1 MTTTPSEGKRGKVA
15 LLGCGDTLSLA
26 PFDDH
31 GWEIWSSG
39 QWQETV
45 TRWDAWFEIH
55 DIEALPPSFE
65 FHLVWM
71 AQQEKPIYVM
81 RPSGFVP
88 SGVVLPYQQMIADH
102 GKEFI
107 SSAVAW
113 MFMKAID
120 DGYKEIGLWGVE
132 MACDAEYAYQRAG
145 VKHFQYIAEK
155 YHGVKVTF
163 PASSLMAMEKEPYPF
178 CQESQFTR
186 FIVEKDKTIHEELNL
201 VTDQHNMMALKAAEY
216 KGAAEVMRL
225 VKRHIGWPD

>member
-1 MTTTPSEGKRGKVA
+1 MTTTPSEGKRDKVA
-15 LLGCGDTLSLA
+15 LLGCGDTLPLA
-26 PFDDH
+26 PFDDPS
-31 GWEIWSSG
+31 WEIWSSG

-55 DIEALPPSFE
+55 DIEALPQSFK

-88 SGVVLPYQQMIADH
+88 SGVVLPHQEIEDAH
-102 GKEFI
+102 GKEFLT
-107 SSAVAW
+107 SAVAW
-113 MFMKAID
+113 MFAKAID

-155 YHGVKVTF
+155 YHGIRVTI
-163 PASSLMAMEKEPYPF
+163 PHMSLMGMEKQPYPF
-178 CQESQFTR
+178 CQEDRFTR
-186 FIVEKDKTIHEELNL
+186 LIVEKDKIARDQLNMI
-201 VTDQHNMMALKAAEY
+201 TEQHNLLAMQAAEF
-216 KGAAEVMRL
+216 KGAIEVYRV
-225 VKRHIGWPD
+225 VKRLIGWPD

>member
-1 MTTTPSEGKRGKVA
+1 MTTTPSEGKRDKVA

-26 PFDDH
+26 PFDDPS
-31 GWEIWSSG
+31 WEIWSSG

-55 DIEALPPSFE
+55 DIEALPPSFK

-88 SGVVLPYQQMIADH
+88 SGVVLPHQEIEDAH
-102 GKEFI
+102 GKEFLT
-107 SSAVAW
+107 SAVAW
-113 MFMKAID
+113 MFAKAID

-155 YHGVKVTF
+155 YHGIRVTI
-163 PASSLMAMEKEPYPF
+163 PHMSLMGMEKQPYPF
-178 CQESQFTR
+178 CQEDRFTR
-186 FIVEKDKTIHEELNL
+186 LIVEKDKIARDQLNMI
-201 VTDQHNMMALKAAEY
+201 TEQHNLLAMQAAEF
-216 KGAAEVMRL
+216 KGAIEVYRV
-225 VKRHIGWPD
+225 VKRLINWPD